1 MGIEIQASS
10 YHTSMNR
17 IYTHPFLA
25 RLAGFEELMLEAI
38 QRYQARQKL
47 MRKSP
52 IHGHILIRK
61 SFVEVSG
68 GLMRCIPRANGA
80 IYIEGHAI

>member
-1 MGIEIQASS
+1 M
-10 YHTSMNR
+10 HDRMD
-17 IYTHPFLA
+17 FVV
-25 RLAGFEELMLEAI
+25 EELHPS
-38 QRYQARQKL
+38 R
-47 MRKSP
+47 SP